1 MSAVLAEE
9 LQTVYRE
16 LNKMR
21 EERDALKAKLNE
33 VQKAH
38 PVGWRYTSRDNPM
51 LMSIS
56 MEAPT
61 QMKMSQFQVDPVY
74 TYPTAMLLPEQVRT
88 WQHVKSGGLYNIVGT
103 FQIESTNRPGF
114 LYRAQ
119 KDQTVWGRDQE
130 EFLDGRFQRLENVLT
145 GNFTTGREN

>member
-1 MSAVLAEE
+1 MSEVMAEE
-9 LQTVYRE
+9 LRAVYRDLAKAKDEINE
-16 LNKMR
+16 LKG
-21 EERDALKAKLNE
+21 KLNE

-51 LMSIS
+51 LMHVS

-61 QMKMSQFQVDPVY
+61 QLRMSQFQVDPVY
-74 TYPTAMLLPEQVRT
+74 TYPTAMLLPDQVRT

>member
-1 MSAVLAEE
+1 MSVAAEE
-9 LQTVYRE
+9 LRAVYRD

-21 EERDALKAKLNE
+21 EERDALKAKLDE

-38 PVGWRYTSRDNPM
+38 PVGWRYTNRSDPM
-51 LMSIS
+51 EMHLSINGPS
-56 MEAPT
+56 LPLT
-61 QMKMSQFQVDPVY
+61 TQFQVDPVY
-74 TYPTAMLLPEQVRT
+74 TFPTAMLLPEQVRT
-88 WQHVKSGGLYNIVGT
+88 WQHKKSGGLYNIVGT

-130 EFLDGRFQRLENVLT
+130 EFLDGRFSRVSDGYLV
-145 GNFTTGREN
+145 GGREN